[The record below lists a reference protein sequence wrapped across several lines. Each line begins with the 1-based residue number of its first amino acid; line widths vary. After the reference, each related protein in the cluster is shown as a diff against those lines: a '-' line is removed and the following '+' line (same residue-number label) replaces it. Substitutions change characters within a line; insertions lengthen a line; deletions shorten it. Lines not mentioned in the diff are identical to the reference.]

1 MSLDIVGKE
10 NLPNIYIKEASIE
23 ALDDYNIIVNTMVY
37 LKDIKANTRFQ
48 WYDNESLRKNMK
60 IFVVVS
66 SSKTF
71 NEAVESGGYT
81 GGFTPKYLNK
91 IPGYSPGR
99 VDYKIIS
106 IQNTDRRKL
115 VESGEPVTGGTL
127 YTLGYQCRFTPKKTS
142 NVAVFAACMLDTEQF
157 AKEEDLDL
165 SHSLV
170 NTYYGAVAGEYI
182 IKNNKAQS
190 STYLFFKGDTLWTG
204 PVHKVR
210 NKWYAG
216 SKPSDS
222 PAQELTMQ
230 TILNTK
236 IKDYRIYFKKKPRVL
251 RNEAKKTTMFS
262 KMHSNP
268 MVHDFFTPVTGP
280 TIRRYPAGCKKN
292 SPLRGR

>member
-23 ALDDYNIIVNTMVY
+23 ELDDYSIIVNTRVY
-37 LKDIKANTRFQ
+37 LKDIKANTRLQ
-48 WYDNESLRKNMK
+48 WYDNENLRKSMK

-81 GGFTPKYLNK
+81 GGFTPKHLNK
-91 IPGYSPGR
+91 IPGYSPGF

-142 NVAVFAACMLDTEQF
+142 NIAVFATCMLDTEQF

-165 SHSLV
+165 SHPLI
-170 NTYYGAVAGEYI
+170 NTFYGAIVGEHI
-182 IKNNKAQS
+182 IKNNQVQY
-190 STYLFFKGDTLWTG
+190 STYLFFKGDTMNLAIRSLAFPSKFGYILWII
-204 PVHKVR
+204 
-210 NKWYAG
+210 
-216 SKPSDS
+216 S
-222 PAQELTMQ
+222 
-230 TILNTK
+230 
-236 IKDYRIYFKKKPRVL
+236 L
-251 RNEAKKTTMFS
+251 RLFLYLSSLLINISANASSISCQLSTFIPGKS
-262 KMHSNP
+262 LS
-268 MVHDFFTPVTGP
+268 
-280 TIRRYPAGCKKN
+280 
-292 SPLRGR
+292 